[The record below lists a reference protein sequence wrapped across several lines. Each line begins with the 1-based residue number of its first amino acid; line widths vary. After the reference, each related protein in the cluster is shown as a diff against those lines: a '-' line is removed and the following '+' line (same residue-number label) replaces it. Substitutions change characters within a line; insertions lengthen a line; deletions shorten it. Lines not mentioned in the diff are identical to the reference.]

1 MVMPGQ
7 IFSFNKTVGK
17 RTIARGFYEGLSGSG
32 GDYYKDVGG
41 VCVTATAIHRA

>member
-1 MVMPGQ
+1 M
-7 IFSFNKTVGK
+7 FSFNKTVGK

-32 GDYYKDVGG
+32 DDYYKDVGGG